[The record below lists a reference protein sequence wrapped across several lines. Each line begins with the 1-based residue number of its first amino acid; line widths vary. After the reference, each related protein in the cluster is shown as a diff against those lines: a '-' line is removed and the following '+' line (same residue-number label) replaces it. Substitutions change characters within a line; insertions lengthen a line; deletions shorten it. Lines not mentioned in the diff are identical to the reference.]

1 MTTQEYKSFVS
12 KLEQQGYKEYP
23 PHDTADKAFYKS
35 FGKGNNKYDE
45 DRSNYQVCYSLWD
58 FSPYKDRDSN
68 IAKNPYSF
76 SVTIL
81 VSRVIDERLDLEV
94 GGYCIDITNIDEVET
109 FAENFFKWVDSN
121 VKIE

>member
-1 MTTQEYKSFVS
+1 MTIQEYKSFVE
-12 KLEQQGYKEYP
+12 KLEQKGYRQYP
-23 PHDTADKAFYKS
+23 PHNTADKAFYKS

-45 DRSNYQVCYSLWD
+45 DRSNYQICYSLWD
-58 FSPYKDRDSN
+58 FSPYKDRDF
-68 IAKNPYSF
+68 NPYSF

-94 GGYCIDITNIDEVET
+94 GRYGIDITNIDEVET

-121 VKIE
+121 VKIK